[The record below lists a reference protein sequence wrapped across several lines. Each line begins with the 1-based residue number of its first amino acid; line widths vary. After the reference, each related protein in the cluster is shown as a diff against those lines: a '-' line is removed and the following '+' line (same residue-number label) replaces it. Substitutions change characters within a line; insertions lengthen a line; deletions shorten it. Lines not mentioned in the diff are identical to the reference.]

1 MRMQSSDVTS
11 FASPFDD
18 FFQKYIPREHEKAL
32 RNSFIQAVAIVS
44 VGAIFFGLYYV
55 YSILEPFCI
64 PLFWAFLTGIVLHP
78 YKRDTTKVLRMAL
91 ENLHKSEQTMVVAMG
106 MTILVKTDNLAEMIG
121 TYFTKK
127 WKVILS
133 ACLVLPLTYIT
144 CYLCPDAFSWVLEL
158 LQEIFLVDLSM
169 FLNSVSLH
177 HVVAMTAICLIS
189 VTFGN
194 MEYQFMYKTMAMV
207 TWLML
212 GAYFMNFFWPPLV
225 YMMVLLWVYGYCSE
239 PAQSD
244 QPDGSPGSQDS
255 RIKSVIISFLG
266 QIGVLGVDE
275 ADTPQASVDIP
286 DVRRVS
292 DPAPTTST
300 PLPHLAEADKLE
312 TLKQQDPTQPEN
324 TPKIVK
330 TISLT
335 ANLENTP
342 KGVTLADTPKVAV
355 IQHPGVSKLQ
365 KEHGILRSREKPN
378 INMSGIENLRGS
390 GRGEIGSEGRGR
402 GNATLGGNTPRSRI
416 MGRSYFRAKRRP
428 SLHKLGGESWTYI
441 RWALWA
447 CALLQLWVR
456 PTLIHLLPGPIAYH
470 MIKRISGYTGL
481 SEFIRERAGV
491 VLGVARAWVE
501 ERKEMLF
508 PPPFLFLVRVSYS
521 VERKVLKGIS
531 TYLDSIVTALMILA
545 MVLGIT
551 MTGIFISFQ
560 VYAESVYVVQSAASI
575 TSTLNMN
582 DSYIFMKLNH
592 SLSGGEYGSMENVVD
607 GAYNYGRDWISRT
620 LQQTLSEAD
629 NEVKKDL
636 EIKVLE
642 LWDRSYQYWVL
653 TAPEEQKTIG
663 PSVNGEAITSSVG
676 EVLAKLYNSSN
687 LLNISA
693 IQTFI
698 HNNMGTLTSIM
709 EQVWTLFKG
718 NIGFL
723 FDTILGILRIILHG
737 GSGVVNFVFSIVIYL
752 TALFYL
758 LSNSE
763 HTYIPM
769 DFVSQYSLF
778 QISGVGSSIQKA
790 VNSVFLITIKMSSFY
805 LLWTYMTHVV
815 FGASI
820 VVLPLLFSSFI
831 AACPITGQYIVALPA
846 ALELYC
852 LQQRPVAALLLVI
865 MQVAPSWLV
874 DTAIYS
880 EIKGGIHP
888 WFTGLAVVGGVYVFG
903 VLGAIYGPLGL
914 CVLYVVINVYSTFMA
929 ETEPETPDIRGG
941 HTTGVTMR
949 DRTPLLRSGT
959 IA

>member
-1 MRMQSSDVTS
+1 MQTSDITS
-11 FASPFDD
+11 FISSPFDD
-18 FFQKYIPREHEKAL
+18 FFQRYVPREHEKAL

-44 VGAIFFGLYYV
+44 VGAIFFGLFYV

-78 YKRDTTKVLRMAL
+78 YKRDTTKVLRMSL
-91 ENLHKSEQTMVVAMG
+91 ENLQKSEQTMLVAMG
-106 MTILVKTDNLAEMIG
+106 LTLLDKTDNLAEMIG

-127 WKVILS
+127 WKIILT
-133 ACLVLPLTYIT
+133 ACLVLPFIYIT
-144 CYLCPDAFSWVLEL
+144 CYLCPDGFSWALEL
-158 LQEIFLVDLSM
+158 LQEILLVDLSM

-177 HVVAMTAICLIS
+177 HVVAMTVICLVS

-194 MEYQFMYKTMAMV
+194 SEYRFMYQTMAIV
-207 TWLML
+207 SWLML
-212 GAYFMNFFWPPLV
+212 GAYVMNFFWPPLV
-225 YMMVLLWVYGYCSE
+225 YMMMGLWVYGYCSE
-239 PAQSD
+239 PAQGD
-244 QPDGSPGSQDS
+244 TPDGAQGNQDS
-255 RIKSVIISFLG
+255 RIKSAFLSFLG
-266 QIGVLGVDE
+266 QLGVLGLDE
-275 ADTPQASVDIP
+275 VDTPHASVDLP
-286 DVRRVS
+286 DARRLS

-300 PLPHLAEADKLE
+300 PLPPVSEAESKDNV
-312 TLKQQDPTQPEN
+312 KQQNQISPPN
-324 TPKIVK
+324 TPKVVK
-330 TISLT
+330 TVLLT
-335 ANLENTP
+335 PNLENNP
-342 KGVTLADTPKVAV
+342 KTALQADTPKVSV
-355 IQHPGVSKLQ
+355 IPHPGVSKLQ
-365 KEHGILRSREKPN
+365 KEHGILRSKEKPN
-378 INMSGIENLRGS
+378 INMSGIEKLRS
-390 GRGEIGSEGRGR
+390 GVRTDTGSEGRGG
-402 GNATLGGNTPRSRI
+402 GNVTLGGNTPRSRI

-428 SLHKLGGESWTYI
+428 SFHKLGGESWSYI

-447 CALLQLWVR
+447 CGLLQLWVR
-456 PTLIHLLPGPIAYH
+456 PTLIHLLPAPIAYH
-470 MIKRISGYTGL
+470 MIKKISGYTGL
-481 SEFIRERAGV
+481 STFIWERVGVILGV
-491 VLGVARAWVE
+491 VRGWVE
-501 ERKEMLF
+501 ERKELLF
-508 PPPFLFLVRVSYS
+508 PPPFAFLMRVSYS
-521 VERKVLKGIS
+521 VERKVLKAIS
-531 TYLDSIVTALMILA
+531 TYLDSIVTALIILA
-545 MVLGIT
+545 MVLGTT

-560 VYAESVYVVQSAASI
+560 VYAESVYVVQSVASI

-582 DSYIFMKLNH
+582 DSYIFTKLNH
-592 SLSGGEYGSMENVVD
+592 SLSGSGYDSMENVVD

-629 NEVKKDL
+629 HDVRKDL
-636 EIKVLE
+636 EVKVLE

-653 TAPEEQKTIG
+653 TATQEQKTIG
-663 PSVNGEAITSSVG
+663 PAVNGEAITHSVG
-676 EVLAKLYNSSN
+676 EVLAKLYNASN
-687 LLNISA
+687 LLDISA

-698 HNNMGTLTSIM
+698 QNNMGTLTSIM

-758 LSNSE
+758 LSNSAN
-763 HTYIPM
+763 TYIPM

-778 QISGVGSSIQKA
+778 QINGVGSSIQKA

-805 LLWTYMTHVV
+805 LLWTYVTHVV

-820 VVLPLLFSSFI
+820 VVLPMLFSSFI
-831 AACPITGQYIVALPA
+831 AACPFTGQHIVALPA

-852 LQQRPVAALLLVI
+852 LQERPVAALSLVI
-865 MQVAPSWLV
+865 TQVAPSWLV

-914 CVLYVVINVYSTFMA
+914 CVLYVVINVYTTFMA

>member
-1 MRMQSSDVTS
+1 MQSSDITS

-44 VGAIFFGLYYV
+44 VGIIFFGLYYV

-78 YKRDTTKVLRMAL
+78 YKRDTTKVLRMSL
-91 ENLHKSEQTMVVAMG
+91 ENLQKSEQTM
-106 MTILVKTDNLAEMIG
+106 LVMLGITLLEKTDKLAESIG

-127 WKVILS
+127 WKIILS

-144 CYLCPDAFSWVLEL
+144 CYLCPGAFTWALEL
-158 LQEIFLVDLSM
+158 LQQILLVDLSM
-169 FLNSVSLH
+169 FLNSVSFH
-177 HVVAMTAICLIS
+177 HVVASSAICLIS

-194 MEYQFMYKTMAMV
+194 PEYHFLYQTTAMV
-207 TWLML
+207 TWVML
-212 GAYFMNFFWPPLV
+212 GAYLMNFLWPPLV
-225 YMMVLLWVYGYCSE
+225 YMMALLWFYGYCSE

-244 QPDGSPGSQDS
+244 QPDGSPGSQDT
-255 RIKSVIISFLG
+255 RIRTVIFSFLG
-266 QIGVLGVDE
+266 QLGVLGGDE
-275 ADTPQASVDIP
+275 PDTPQTSVDIP

-300 PLPHLAEADKLE
+300 PLPQIMEAV
-312 TLKQQDPTQPEN
+312 KQEDNIKQANPTPVES
-324 TPKIVK
+324 TPKLVK
-330 TISLT
+330 TVSLT

-342 KGVTLADTPKVAV
+342 KVCSLPDTPIAV

-378 INMSGIENLRGS
+378 ISGIEKLRGSLGSGGGS
-390 GRGEIGSEGRGR
+390 GRGG
-402 GNATLGGNTPRSRI
+402 GNVTVGGNTPRSRM
-416 MGRSYFRAKRRP
+416 MGRSYFRTKRRA
-428 SLHKLGGESWTYI
+428 SFTKLGVESWAYI

-456 PTLIHLLPGPIAYH
+456 PTLIHLLPAPIAYH
-470 MIKRISGYTGL
+470 MIKKIAGYTGL
-481 SEFIRERAGV
+481 SEFVRVKVGVVWRIIRE
-491 VLGVARAWVE
+491 WVE
-501 ERKEMLF
+501 DRQEVFF
-508 PPPFLFLVRVSYS
+508 PPPFLLLLRVSYS
-521 VERKVLKGIS
+521 VERKVLAAIS
-531 TYLDSIVTALMILA
+531 TYLDSIVTALIILA
-545 MVLGIT
+545 MVLIT
-551 MTGIFISFQ
+551 TMAGIFISFQ
-560 VYAESVYVVQSAASI
+560 VYAESVYVVQSVASI
-575 TSTLNMN
+575 ASTLNMN
-582 DSYIFMKLNH
+582 DSYIFTKLNH
-592 SLSGGEYGSMENVVD
+592 SLSGSGYDSMENVVD
-607 GAYNYGRDWISRT
+607 GAYNYGRDWISQT

-629 NEVKKDL
+629 YEVRKDL
-636 EIKVLE
+636 EVKVLE

-653 TAPEEQKTIG
+653 TQPEEQKTIG
-663 PSVNGEAITSSVG
+663 PTVNGEAITSSVG
-676 EVLAKLYNSSN
+676 EVLTKFYNASN

-698 HNNMGTLTSIM
+698 QNNMGTLTSIM

-758 LSNSE
+758 LSNSGSS
-763 HTYIPM
+763 YIPM
-769 DFVSQYSLF
+769 DIVSQYSLF

-831 AACPITGQYIVALPA
+831 AACPFTGQHIVALPA

-865 MQVAPSWLV
+865 TQVAPSWLV

-903 VLGAIYGPLGL
+903 VLGAIYGPLAL
-914 CVLYVVINVYSTFMA
+914 CVLYVVINVYTTFMA